1 MSQDVAQWL
10 AEIQALRQEIADTK
24 QEQEEAY
31 ASAANWRQRYETEAQ
46 QRRVE
51 ANLARQTIEA
61 LKQELRQLQEK
72 ALLELD
78 ASVDVSA
85 LQTEVA
91 RWQTVPEL
99 QAQLVN
105 ALAECDRLT
114 KALQQEQSAHVQT
127 RKSLTTALGDAIAQ
141 FTKEQRQEGEDKGS

>member
-10 AEIQALRQEIADTK
+10 AEIQALRQEIAEIK
-24 QEQEEAY
+24 QEREEAY

-51 ANLARQTIEA
+51 ANLARQTIDS

-72 ALLELD
+72 ALSELD
-78 ASVDVSA
+78 SAIDVSG
-85 LQTEVA
+85 LQAEVSH
-91 RWQTVPEL
+91 WQTVPEL
-99 QAQLVN
+99 QAELVK

-114 KALQQEQSAHVQT
+114 KALQQEQTAHIQT

-141 FTKEQRQEGEDKGS
+141 FTKEQRDRD

>member
-10 AEIQALRQEIADTK
+10 AEIQALRQEIADIK
-24 QEQEEAY
+24 QEREEAY

-46 QRRVE
+46 QRRLE
-51 ANLARQTIEA
+51 ANLARQTIDS

-72 ALLELD
+72 ARSELD
-78 ASVDVSA
+78 SAIDVSE
-85 LQTEVA
+85 LQAEA
-91 RWQTVPEL
+91 SRWQTVPEL
-99 QAQLVN
+99 QTELVK

-114 KALQQEQSAHVQT
+114 KALQQEQAAHVQT

-141 FTKEQRQEGEDKGS
+141 FTKEQRDRE

>member
-10 AEIQALRQEIADTK
+10 AEIKALRQEIADTK

-51 ANLARQTIEA
+51 ANMARQTIDS

-72 ALLELD
+72 TLAELD
-78 ASVDVSA
+78 TSVDVST

-91 RWQTVPEL
+91 RWKTVPEL
-99 QAQLVN
+99 QAELVK
-105 ALAECDRLT
+105 ALAECDRLS
-114 KALQQEQSAHVQT
+114 KALQQEQAAHLQT

-141 FTKEQRQEGEDKGS
+141 FTKEQHDRD